1 VSLWTKLESQL
12 INLRTFR
19 PFFPVGRTLA
29 DMLML
34 PAQMARHGG
43 RANAFPFA
51 ININVTTRC
60 NLRCPYCFNEDNNVA
75 RSDEIGIKRFQ
86 ELAAAWAPRR
96 PGVFISGG
104 EPFARAD
111 LVEIV
116 EAFKGAG
123 LPVGIVTNGTLA
135 TEEQLRR
142 LAEVGLDVLMV
153 SIHGQRET
161 HDRAV
166 GVPGS
171 FDKSM
176 ATLRFWS
183 GLAGAPTPMAN
194 FVLTAESVS
203 ELSAFV
209 AEADSIRPLALRL
222 SHLNF
227 LTAKEIAAQ
236 REYWE
241 KRFPDVPID
250 ILSHQYEPE
259 SGLFAPLIE
268 FLQSEAGHKVITKPV
283 LDAGE
288 VRQWYGPDAK
298 LGRRCVFIWRSTFIN
313 AQGDVYPCQFL
324 YVKMGNIRKQ
334 PLEEIW
340 NNELYRRFRET
351 LREGLMPGCARCCKI

>member
-1 VSLWTKLESQL
+1 MSLFSKLDSQL
-12 INLRTFR
+12 INLWAFR

-29 DMLML
+29 DMLLL

-43 RANAFPFA
+43 QANAFPFA

-60 NLRCPYCFNEDNNVA
+60 NLRCPYCFNDDNNVA
-75 RSDEIGIKRFQ
+75 RSDEIGLERFR
-86 ELAAAWAPRR
+86 ELATQWAPYR

-104 EPFARAD
+104 EPFARED

-116 EAFKGAG
+116 ATFKKAG
-123 LPVGIVTNGTLA
+123 LPVGIVTNGTLS
-135 TEEQLRR
+135 TEAQLRR
-142 LAEVGLDVLMV
+142 LADLGLDVLMV

-166 GVPGS
+166 GLPGS
-171 FDKSM
+171 YDKTL
-176 ATLRFWS
+176 ATLRTWAS
-183 GLAGAPTPMAN
+183 LPGVPTPMVN
-194 FVLTAESVS
+194 YVISPESVS
-203 ELSAFV
+203 DLTGFV
-209 AEADSIRPLALRL
+209 KEVEAIRPLAVRL

-236 REYWE
+236 RKYWD
-241 KRFPDVPID
+241 KRFPGVPID

-268 FLQSEAGHKVITKPV
+268 FLGSDAGHSITTKPV
-283 LDAGE
+283 LDAE
-288 VRQWYGPDAK
+288 EIRKWYGPDAK

-324 YVKMGNIRKQ
+324 YVRMGNIHEQR
-334 PLEEIW
+334 LEEIW
-340 NNELYRRFRET
+340 NNDLYRRFRDS
-351 LREGLMPGCARCCKI
+351 LRTGLMPGCARCCKI